1 MPVRGWKVQGD
12 NRVQRVWVCAER
24 CGTLCYG
31 CLKEQSEKKKRPAAA
46 AGADEEPRDEDGEAA
61 PPPQQRPRRT
71 TRQAISQQRVGAGG
85 RARRV
90 G

>member
-61 PPPQQRPRRT
+61 QHRRPRRVLIGGAQQ
-71 TRQAISQQRVGAGG
+71 TRSAVCA
-85 RARRV
+85 V
-90 G
+90 